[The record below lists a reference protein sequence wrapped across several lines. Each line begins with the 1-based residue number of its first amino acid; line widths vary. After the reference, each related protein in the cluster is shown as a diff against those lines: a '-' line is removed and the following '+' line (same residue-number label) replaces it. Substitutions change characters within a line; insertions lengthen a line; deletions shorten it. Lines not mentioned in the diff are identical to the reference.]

1 MILSEIKNHPVP
13 KHIISLVPSLTE
25 LLYYLG
31 LEKSIV
37 GITKFC
43 VHPKELLL
51 TKTIIGG
58 TKNIHIN
65 KITALQPDLIIAN
78 KEENVKE
85 QINELAQN
93 FDVLLTDVNDLETAL
108 DMIKNIG
115 QLTNKVRQSDNLIQ
129 TIQYNFNQI
138 PILKTTIN
146 TAYLIW
152 KKPYMT
158 IGGDTF
164 IHNMLIHCDLHNIFA
179 DKKRYPEVSI
189 DELRK
194 LNCQL
199 LLLSTEPFPFK
210 QQDIEELK
218 LLLPETIILLVD
230 GEMFSWYGNRLLFS
244 AQYFKDLLS
253 TVGALKDV

>member
-1 MILSEIKNHPVP
+1 MILSEIKNLHVP
-13 KHIISLVPSLTE
+13 KRIVSLVPSQTE

-31 LEKSIV
+31 LEESIV

-85 QINELAQN
+85 QIDQLAQN

-115 QLTNKVRQSDNLIQ
+115 QLTNKMEKSANLIH

-138 PILKTTIN
+138 PVLKTIIN

-164 IHNMLIHCDLHNIFA
+164 IHDMLTNCGLHNIFS

-189 DELRK
+189 DKLK
-194 LNCQL
+194 YLNCQL

-218 LLLPETIILLVD
+218 LLLPTTIILLVD
-230 GEMFSWYGNRLLFS
+230 GEMFSWYGSRLLF
-244 AQYFKDLLS
+244 AGGYFQCLIQKIY
-253 TVGALKDV
+253 TVQ